1 EGSMAWSVEAAP
13 GFKGAEASEPGRG
26 RCVRG
31 AQWRCRG
38 MSAFWPILVT
48 GSHLTLAAAGGVPD
62 FDVGPTCRVAAD
74 IGKAG
79 AQAARVCRGQER
91 RARETLRRT
100 WQEY

>member
-1 EGSMAWSVEAAP
+1 
-13 GFKGAEASEPGRG
+13 
-26 RCVRG
+26 
-31 AQWRCRG
+31 

-100 WQEY
+100 WQEYAAPARERCSSLAGWAVRRATSRC